1 MTLKSGHIYLYSTLY
16 NAEKQL
22 QMNKQNNDSVNV
34 VKFIHYETNSIS
46 PVKQLYRIRW
56 VPFFNSF
63 YLNAVLI

>member
-46 PVKQLYRIRW
+46 PVKQLYRIR
-56 VPFFNSF
+56 
-63 YLNAVLI
+63 